1 MEPPFD
7 RHFSEIADSMGIAL
21 YQRFTVN
28 EASLFLRCSVDDIK
42 RLQRQG
48 RIDHIKVTDKK
59 IEFFG
64 YHLLHYLLSNTT
76 SGQTKTSTPNDQPD
90 RIIRAREV
98 QDMTGLSRTTLWRM
112 ENNGSFPRRVSLGV
126 GSVGWKLSEVKRWIS
141 ERENV

>member
-28 EASLFLRCSVDDIK
+28 EASLFLRCSIEDVR

-48 RIDHIKVTDKK
+48 RIDHIKVTGKK
-59 IEFFG
+59 TEFFG

-76 SGQTKTSTPNDQPD
+76 SGQTKAVTPSDQSD
-90 RIIRAREV
+90 RIIRAKEV
-98 QDMTGLSRTTLWRM
+98 QDMTGLSRTTLWRT
-112 ENNGSFPRRVSLGV
+112 ENNGSFPRRVSLGI
-126 GSVGWKLSEVKRWIS
+126 GSVGWRLSEVSGWVKNRSPI
-141 ERENV
+141 